1 MICNMYTILL
11 QYLLFSYGQF
21 KFENGGIGSTE
32 KEVEEEGGV
41 KLLGGGCKLKSIL
54 FVYFF
59 LLPLGI
65 PRKKCDSCV
74 RSLPSSNW
82 ES

>member
-1 MICNMYTILL
+1 MYTILL

-41 KLLGGGCKLKSIL
+41 KLLGGGC
-54 FVYFF
+54 
-59 LLPLGI
+59 
-65 PRKKCDSCV
+65 
-74 RSLPSSNW
+74 
-82 ES
+82 